1 MYCYTLVDGD
11 FQPANDPIS
20 DSTPGNGY
28 LGQLNEAGYLKQLT
42 SLVDGEHSEITL
54 YATSKSDKPRYY
66 IDITGN
72 VGQMAVLLAND
83 FPHLIATLKEIA
95 PLISLVGLSQQRE
108 MHADLLPTE
117 D

>member
-1 MYCYTLVDGD
+1 MYCYTLVDGV
-11 FQPANDPIS
+11 FQPANDPIGE
-20 DSTPGNGY
+20 STSGNGY
-28 LGQLNEAGYLKQLT
+28 QAQLNEAGYLRQLT
-42 SLVDGEHSEITL
+42 SIVDPEHSEITL
-54 YATSKSDKPRYY
+54 YATSKTDKPRYY

-95 PLISLVGLSQQRE
+95 PLVSLVGLSQQRE
-108 MHADLLPTE
+108 MHAELLPPE